1 MTNTTSA
8 ELDDMGEPII
18 KKNHN
23 YCYIRNLFGDL
34 NLYGQPAVRDD
45 SFRNTIKESLIYN
58 FIQTHIYRNIP
69 YMKFSKQF
77 INTYTVAFMVVYF
90 FTLFGLR
97 LSNIF
102 GNALVGGIEILYKFL
117 LGGLIPTID
126 MDSHNFNAEFRIT
139 CILTSIIIF
148 SQLLSSIKTFH
159 EDLLRLNKGEKFFTS
174 FVFRYKDEEYSKVI
188 KKRNKESLTIAS
200 DSLHF
205 PGYLIAHLVY
215 GYVLLFLAVFF
226 VVVVFKIFYYLPGAM
241 QASINLLL
249 PIFILFTFK
258 FVSIKYLVRTIFLR
272 RDQQRITNLAPYY
285 VISYFNFFFD
295 CFLGLLACASRI
307 WQTTIISMIRLPR
320 LDKSMFNREDD
331 LLMRRLDKGHLAYLN
346 YVRMEHWYN
355 NPILN
360 GFCEMLLESMFYS
373 QIYREKFNFM
383 TYSPSKFMRQNSSL
397 SQLNSPI
404 DPRTPDRLLSLNS
417 YLINQQQ
424 QQQQTDYT
432 DLDFK

>member
-1 MTNTTSA
+1 
-8 ELDDMGEPII
+8 MGMPIV

-23 YCYIRNLFGDL
+23 YCYIRNLFGDA
-34 NLYGQPAVRDD
+34 NIYGQTIVKEE
-45 SFRNTIKESLIYN
+45 SFGNRIKESYIYDLI
-58 FIQTHIYRNIP
+58 QRRIYRNIP

-77 INTYTVAFMVVYF
+77 INTYTVAFMVIYF
-90 FTLFGLR
+90 FTLFGMR

-102 GNALVGGIEILYKFL
+102 GNALVGGIELIYRFF
-117 LGGLIPTID
+117 LGGLIPTLD
-126 MDSHNFNAEFRIT
+126 ANSHNFNTEFRVT
-139 CILTSIIIF
+139 CLLTSFLILI
-148 SQLLSSIKTFH
+148 QLFSSIKTFH
-159 EDLLRLNKGEKFFTS
+159 EDLLKLNKGEKFFTS
-174 FVFRYKDEEYSKVI
+174 FVYRYKDEEYSKVI
-188 KKRNKESLTIAS
+188 KKRNKESMTIAS

-226 VVVVFKIFYYLPGAM
+226 VVVVFKVFYYLPGAI
-241 QASINLLL
+241 QATINLLL
-249 PIFILFTFK
+249 PIFILFAFK
-258 FVSIKYLVRTIFLR
+258 FISIKYLVRTIFLR

-295 CFLGLLACASRI
+295 CFLGLIACASRI

-373 QIYREKFNFM
+373 QIYRQKFYFM
-383 TYSPSKFMRQNSSL
+383 TYSTNKFIRQNSSL
-397 SQLNSPI
+397 SQLTQVL
-404 DPRTPDRLLSLNS
+404 DPRSPDRLLSLNS
-417 YLINQQQ
+417 SSLDANNYV
-424 QQQQTDYT
+424 

>member
-1 MTNTTSA
+1 
-8 ELDDMGEPII
+8 MGEPII

-23 YCYIRNLFGDL
+23 YCYIRNLFGDV
-34 NLYGQPAVRDD
+34 NIFGRPAVKDD
-45 SFRNTIKESLIYN
+45 SLRNTIKESYIYN
-58 FIQTHIYRNIP
+58 FFQRRVYRSIP

-77 INTYTVAFMVVYF
+77 INTYTVAFMVIYF

-102 GNALVGGIEILYKFL
+102 GNALVGGIEILYKFF
-117 LGGLIPTID
+117 LGGLIPSMAGGAAD
-126 MDSHNFNAEFRIT
+126 MAESHNFNVEFRTT
-139 CILTSIIIF
+139 CILTSLIVLA
-148 SQLLSSIKTFH
+148 QLFSSIKTFH
-159 EDLLRLNKGEKFFTS
+159 ADLLRLNKGEKFFTS
-174 FVFRYKDEEYSKVI
+174 FVLRYKDEEYSKII

-215 GYVLLFLAVFF
+215 GYVLLFLVVFA
-226 VVVVFKIFYYLPGAM
+226 VVVVCKVFYYLPGAT
-241 QASINLLL
+241 QTTINLFL

-373 QIYREKFNFM
+373 QIYKQKFIFM
-383 TYSPSKFMRQNSSL
+383 TYSERKFMRENSTL
-397 SQLNSPI
+397 SQLSQVI
-404 DPRTPDRLLSLNS
+404 GPRSPDRILS
-417 YLINQQQ
+417 INANQM
-424 QQQQTDYT
+424 DDDDDFYYT